1 MDILSHAQQNVKI
14 LEIKFYG
21 QFSFNETG
29 VSLSMSIKIYENVLE
44 NILRSCN
51 L

>member
-29 VSLSMSIKIYENVLE
+29 VSLSMSIKKNEKCTWKYP
-44 NILRSCN
+44 
-51 L
+51 